1 MDRKMERLVLI
12 LEGVALI
19 TALILILVDYKL
31 KNDLTDLYQ
40 KMEVALARGQK
51 LFDQDGNSGSDPVLL
66 RPGDLVGNVSPLE
79 TTDHIGVAG
88 QNGKPKARRSPTAG
102 RSRGNGDKAVSESD
116 KPMGT

>member
-40 KMEVALARGQK
+40 KMEVALERGQK
-51 LFDQDGNSGSDPVLL
+51 LFDEDTNTGSDSMRV
-66 RPGDLVGNVSPLE
+66 RPGNLVGNVSPLE
-79 TTDHIGVAG
+79 TSARPSVAG
-88 QNGKPKARRSPTAG
+88 QNGKPPNGRATPAK
-102 RSRGNGDKAVSESD
+102 RSRGNGNTAIPKPDKQ
-116 KPMGT
+116 MGT